1 MRADT
6 GVRPYDVGMSKRY
19 RHIAEY
25 YDAEYGG
32 MRMLEEDVPFFMG
45 QLPRKRLE
53 ILELC
58 VGTGRAAIPLAQ
70 AGHRVV
76 GVDYAP
82 DMLELARRK
91 RDSVGLGERELRLL
105 NRDVL
110 KLDLKKRFDWVCI
123 FFNTFLAF
131 TTLEEQDRVLRAVV
145 RHMKPKGRFW
155 VDIFQPDI
163 ALIADPKLEGQDASS
178 FFVPSLNR
186 TVFKTHD
193 IYRTGPQTERV
204 VFRYAW
210 FDEMGSKMQ
219 ASMDI
224 DITFMFEREL
234 RLLLERNG
242 LRVERIWGNYDGSG
256 VKTGSPRLIA
266 RCCRM

>member
-1 MRADT
+1 M
-6 GVRPYDVGMSKRY
+6 GKRY

-25 YDAEYGG
+25 YDAEYAG

-45 QLPRKRLE
+45 QLPRKRLN

-58 VGTGRAAIPLAQ
+58 AGTGRAAIPLAQ

-82 DMLELARRK
+82 DMLELARQK
-91 RDSVGLGERELRLL
+91 RDSVGLTEKDLTLL
-105 NRDVL
+105 KRDVL
-110 KLDLKKRFDWVCI
+110 TLDLRKRFDWVCI

-131 TTLEEQDRVLRAVV
+131 ATLEQQDRVLQAAL

-155 VDIFQPDI
+155 IDIFQPDI
-163 ALIADPKLEGQDASS
+163 ALIADPKLENQDPST

-186 TVFKTHD
+186 TVAKTHSV
-193 IYRTGPQTERV
+193 YRTGPQTERV
-204 VFRYAW
+204 VFRYEW
-210 FDEMGSKMQ
+210 FNEMGTKRRES
-219 ASMDI
+219 SDI
-224 DITFMFEREL
+224 YITFMFDREL

-242 LRVERIWGNYDGSG
+242 LKIERLWGNYDGSP